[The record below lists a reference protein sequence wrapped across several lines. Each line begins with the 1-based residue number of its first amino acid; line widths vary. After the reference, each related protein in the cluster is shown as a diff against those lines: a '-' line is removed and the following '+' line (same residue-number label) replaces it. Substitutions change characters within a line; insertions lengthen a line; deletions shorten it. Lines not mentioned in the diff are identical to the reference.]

1 MTTARRRPLRVLR
14 PLVAVVLL
22 PLAFAACG
30 SSGKVG
36 DKDLLAFDPEQA
48 KDLGATT
55 TTAPVDPGAEAG
67 NTTTTAAPMQA
78 ASTTVPPQQQQ
89 VTVEVTIQDDEQGAP
104 FTPNVVRVAVKSKV
118 RFVNKGTKTY
128 SIVAQNGAF
137 TSPPIAPG
145 AAWIYEANT
154 PGNFNYSDDVRTY
167 AQGTIQV
174 VG

>member
-1 MTTARRRPLRVLR
+1 MTTPLRRRG
-14 PLVAVVLL
+14 VAAVLL
-22 PLAFAACG
+22 LSLVLAACS

-36 DKDLLAFDPEQA
+36 DEDLLAFDPEQA

-55 TTAPVDPGAEAG
+55 TTAGADPGAQVEG
-67 NTTTTAAPMQA
+67 TTTTAPPA
-78 ASTTVPPQQQQ
+78 AAANNTTLPPQQQE
-89 VTVEVTIQDDEQGAP
+89 VTVEVVIQDDEQGAP

-118 RFVNKGTKTY
+118 RFLNKGTKTY

-145 AAWIYEANT
+145 GAWIYEAST

>member
-1 MTTARRRPLRVLR
+1 MTTPLRPIRLR
-14 PLVAVVLL
+14 GVAAVLL
-22 PLAFAACG
+22 LSLVLAACS

-36 DKDLLAFDPEQA
+36 DEDLLAFDPEQA

-55 TTAPVDPGAEAG
+55 TTAGADPGAQAES
-67 NTTTTAAPMQA
+67 TTTTAPPA
-78 ASTTVPPQQQQ
+78 AAANTTLPPQQQE
-89 VTVEVTIQDDEQGAP
+89 VTVEVIIQDDEQGAP

-118 RFVNKGTKTY
+118 RFLNKGTKTY

-145 AAWIYEANT
+145 GAWIYEAST
-154 PGNFNYSDDVRTY
+154 PGSFNYSDDVRTY